1 MGVTIADRLGS
12 VSELRAEATSERA
25 VKRAIEA
32 AWNLL
37 CRKKGDVSASEIM
50 KFVRERVPGIDP
62 DRVRIE
68 FARRLR
74 RRSAKW

>member
-1 MGVTIADRLGS
+1 MDVTIADGSGS

-25 VKRAIEA
+25 VARAIEA

-50 KFVRERVPGIDP
+50 KFVCEPGSKH
-62 DRVRIE
+62 RAG
-68 FARRLR
+68 AR
-74 RRSAKW
+74 SVWS